1 MENLKRKNIENKAKK
16 GDELL
21 RDKLRKQKKRLAI
34 ISALGKEKPAKK
46 VSPLDSK
53 QISEFYK
60 RNS

>member
-16 GDELL
+16 GYELL

>member
-1 MENLKRKNIENKAKK
+1 MENLKRKNIENKDKK
-16 GDELL
+16 VGDLL